1 MPRRRMSAGEM
12 GKVRFVVLARG
23 QVEAHARMRDEVG
36 ELRRLKVVRGSE
48 EDALRALEEQADQV
62 RYGGTGPRLT
72 ESSTIA
78 EASAVFLDDKR
89 RSQTV
94 EFSSVETYEFS
105 VNNVIVPAC
114 GNLLLSDLT
123 VLRCN
128 RILQTIRDTKSLSAA
143 RKARSMLSQVC
154 ATGIEHGVLAFNPVR
169 DAKALPVPPRKES
182 ILTADQL
189 VVVRELVRSW
199 RADRAGHG
207 PRPNV
212 ALLENVMW
220 IMVGTSARIGEVLAL
235 RRCDVDVT
243 TNPPT
248 VLIAGTITQTREE
261 GLRRKPSPKRSRQK
275 RRVALPSFSA
285 AAIRHQL
292 ADAGRESGSY
302 LFATK
307 TGRPLSVSNFER
319 LLRTFVAD
327 NEVALKG
334 VVIDVDEFT
343 THIFRRTAATLVESV
358 AGISLAAR
366 LLGHAS
372 EQVTRASYVVTAEL
386 VDPVTAQIMDDA
398 LKDLL

>member
-1 MPRRRMSAGEM
+1 MSAGEM
-12 GKVRFVVLARG
+12 GKVSFVLLASG
-23 QVEAHARMRDEVG
+23 QVQAQARMRDEFG
-36 ELRRLKVVRGSE
+36 EMRRLKAVGPTE
-48 EDALRALEEQADQV
+48 ALSRRALEDQAEQV
-62 RYGGTGPRLT
+62 RHGGIGALLT
-72 ESSTIA
+72 AASTIA
-78 EASAVFLDDKR
+78 QASAVFLDDKR

-94 EFSSVETYEFS
+94 EYSSLETYEFS
-105 VNNVIVPAC
+105 VNNVIIPAC
-114 GNLLLSDLT
+114 GNLLLKDLT

-128 RILQTIRDTKSLSAA
+128 RILQKIRDTKSLSAA
-143 RKARSMLSQVC
+143 RKARSMLSQIC
-154 ATGIEHGVLAFNPVR
+154 ATGIEHGVLEFNPVR
-169 DAKALPVPPRKES
+169 DAKALPVPPKKES
-182 ILTADQL
+182 ILTSDQL
-189 VVVRELVRSW
+189 SVVRELVRSW
-199 RADRAGHG
+199 RADGTGHG

-243 TNPPT
+243 TSPPT
-248 VLIAGTITQTREE
+248 VLIAGTITQTRED

-292 ADAGRESGSY
+292 ADASREPDSY

-319 LLRTFVAD
+319 LLRTFVGD
-327 NEVALKG
+327 NENALKSAG
-334 VVIDVDEFT
+334 VDTQEFT
-343 THIFRRTAATLVESV
+343 THAFRRTAATLVESV

-366 LLGHAS
+366 LLGHSS

-386 VDPVTAQIMDDA
+386 VDPVTAQIMDEA
-398 LKDLL
+398 LGEML